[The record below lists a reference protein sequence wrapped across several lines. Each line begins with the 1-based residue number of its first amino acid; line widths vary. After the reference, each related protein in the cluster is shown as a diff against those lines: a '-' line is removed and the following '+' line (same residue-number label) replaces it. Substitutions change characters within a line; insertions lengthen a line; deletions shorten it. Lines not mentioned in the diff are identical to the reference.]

1 MEKSPRLLEPAP
13 DWTPEERPTL
23 PGSPAAIAHPTPKKL
38 IYFFIGLVVAI
49 SGSLSNGFITAN
61 LPLIQGE
68 YALTPTE
75 AAWIPAAYVMA
86 NISSNLVL
94 FKARQQ
100 YGLRLFSEIGLVLFI
115 CVLILHIFVQTF
127 EMALVVRMISGLV
140 AAPLS
145 SLGMYYIM
153 QAFKRENFGRGLYL
167 ALGFQQ
173 LGIPLAWIIS
183 PYIVDI
189 NDWSILY
196 TFELGLALCCLAM
209 VVSVKLPRSLR
220 IDVFEKQ
227 DFLTFALLAPG
238 FALICIV
245 LTQGPILWWFEAKW
259 LGYALMGGFS
269 LIMLGL
275 CYEHFRAN
283 PLLIT
288 RWLGSAT
295 TLKFIFGALA
305 IRLIMSEQSYAA
317 VNFLKTMGM
326 GPDQFV
332 PLYVVIFLG
341 IALGTLFS
349 AVTFNRERI
358 SWHLIGAVLLIL
370 LACVLDYHLT
380 SDARPADFYRS
391 QFMVG
396 FASGMFIGPLLL
408 TGIIRA
414 LQYGPSHMVTFV
426 VLFSATQSF
435 GGLLGN
441 SFFSSYQQIR
451 TQQYRTEIIS
461 GMLPTDPIVAERL
474 NSYQHN
480 AQKYTLDPQLEQQQ
494 AVQSLNQVITREAQV
509 RAYNDVIAMNGLFA
523 IFLFFWSMFNI
534 VWSKYQAR
542 KQQPS
547 INSS

>member
-1 MEKSPRLLEPAP
+1 MDQTPRLLEPAP

-23 PGSPAAIAHPTPKKL
+23 PGSPAAIAHSTPKKL
-38 IYFFIGLVVAI
+38 IYFFIGLVIAI

-68 YALTPTE
+68 YALTPAE

-86 NISSNLVL
+86 NISANLVL

-115 CVLILHIFVQTF
+115 CILVLHIFVHTF
-127 EMALVVRMISGLV
+127 EMALLVRIISGLV

-153 QAFKRENFGRGLYL
+153 QAFKRANFGRGLYL

-173 LGIPLAWIIS
+173 LGILLAWIIS
-183 PYIVDI
+183 PYLVDV

-220 IDVFEKQ
+220 IEVFEKQ
-227 DFLTFALLAPG
+227 DFFTFALLAPG

-259 LGYALMGGFS
+259 LGYALIAGFS
-269 LIMLGL
+269 LILIGL
-275 CYEHFRAN
+275 TYEHYRVN
-283 PLLIT
+283 PLIIT

-305 IRLIMSEQSYAA
+305 LRLLMSEQSYAA

-332 PLYVVIFLG
+332 PLYIVILLG
-341 IALGTLFS
+341 ITSGTIFS
-349 AVTFNRERI
+349 AITFKRERI
-358 SWHLIGAVLLIL
+358 SWHLTGAVLLVL
-370 LACVLDYHLT
+370 FACALDYHLT
-380 SDARPADFYRS
+380 SDVRPANFYRS
-391 QFMVG
+391 QFIVG

-408 TGIIRA
+408 TGIISA
-414 LQYGPSHMVTFV
+414 LQKGSSHMVTFV

-441 SFFSSYQQIR
+441 SFFSTYQQVRTQNYRTEMMSDLSSNTPMVNQRINSYQQ
-451 TQQYRTEIIS
+451 S
-461 GMLPTDPIVAERL
+461 A
-474 NSYQHN
+474 S
-480 AQKYTLDPQLEQQQ
+480 KYTLDSHLQQNQ
-494 AVQSLNQVITREAQV
+494 ALQNLNQVVTREAQV
-509 RAYNDVIAMNGLFA
+509 RAYNDVIAMNGIFA
-523 IFLFFWSMFNI
+523 IVLFMWSMFNI
-534 VWSKYQAR
+534 LHTKYQLR
-542 KQQPS
+542 RQQQAL
-547 INSS
+547 NSS